1 MTFRSKAAAFGYPVR
16 VFSSRSW
23 PPNLNLIPRTW
34 LQIAETRD
42 LKMAPSQSSGFRP
55 PLER

>member
-23 PPNLNLIPRTW
+23 PLNLNLIPRTW
-34 LQIAETRD
+34 LQIAETLD
-42 LKMAPSQSSGFRP
+42 LKMAPQPIIRFPASP
-55 PLER
+55 